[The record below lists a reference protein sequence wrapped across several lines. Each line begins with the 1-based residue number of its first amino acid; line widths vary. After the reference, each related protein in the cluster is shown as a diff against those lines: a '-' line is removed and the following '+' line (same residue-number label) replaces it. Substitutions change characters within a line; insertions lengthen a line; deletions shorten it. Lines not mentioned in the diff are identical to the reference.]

1 MKAKT
6 VDVEQLCSAD
16 FEVKLKSP
24 RIASW
29 DIETAA
35 NQGDYWRSPWNTNI
49 IETTADTHM
58 ISWSVK
64 TLGGRQITRCLAD
77 YEGYE
82 PGTRDDKA
90 LVTEL
95 WELLD
100 TFDILVA
107 HHGDVFDLP
116 YTKGRAA
123 INGLRPSKKF
133 KTVDTKKV
141 AKRNFG
147 FTSNKLNDIAR
158 LLGLGTKIPIHY
170 EVWKQCRN
178 GDPKAWALMKKYNA
192 WDVKL
197 LEQVYLKFR
206 SWDEHHPN
214 LNVLAGQVAIACPSC
229 GSTDYRSRGKDY
241 TKTGY
246 RDAYECLNQ
255 ECGRR
260 YSGPHKRVTE
270 YR

>member
-1 MKAKT
+1 MKNIK
-6 VDVEQLCSAD
+6 VEALTSAD
-16 FEVKLKSP
+16 FERRIAKP
-24 RIASW
+24 RIFCW

-35 NQGDYWRSPWNTNI
+35 NQGDFWRAPWQTSI
-49 IETTADTHM
+49 IEITAHTHM

-64 TLGGRQITRCLAD
+64 ELGGKQITKCLAD

-95 WELLD
+95 WALLEGA
-100 TFDILVA
+100 DILVH

-116 YTKGRAA
+116 YTRGRAVV
-123 INGLRPSKKF
+123 NGLMPSKKF
-133 KTVDTKKV
+133 STYDTKKV

-147 FTSNKLNDIAR
+147 FTSNKLNDIAH
-158 LLGLGTKIPIHY
+158 LCGFEPKIPIHY
-170 EVWKQCRN
+170 DVWKGCRD
-178 GDPKAWALMKKYNA
+178 GDPKKWNLMKRYNSH
-192 WDVKL
+192 DVRI

-206 SWDEHHPN
+206 AWDNLHPN
-214 LNVLAGQVAIACPSC
+214 LNLINNTEQPNCPSC
-229 GSTDYRSRGKDY
+229 GTSNTRKRGWDA
-241 TKTGY
+241 TRTG
-246 RDAYECLNQ
+246 RRQAWGCN

-260 YSGPHKRVTE
+260 FQGAHTKVTD

>member
-1 MKAKT
+1 MRKT
-6 VDVEQLCSAD
+6 ANVENLTSSD
-16 FEVKLKSP
+16 FECRIAKP
-24 RIASW
+24 RIISW

-35 NQGDYWRSPWNTNI
+35 NQGDFWRSPWQTSI

-58 ISWSVK
+58 ISWSAK
-64 TLGGRQITRCLAD
+64 ILGGKQITRALPD

-95 WELLD
+95 WELLETAD
-100 TFDILVA
+100 LLVA
-107 HHGDVFDLP
+107 HHGDSFDLP

-123 INGLRPSKKF
+123 INGLSPNKKF
-133 KTVDTKKV
+133 ATCDTKKV

-170 EVWKQCRN
+170 EVWKGCRR
-178 GDPKAWALMKKYNA
+178 GEPQAWATMKKYNA
-192 WDVKL
+192 HDVKL

-206 SWDEHHPN
+206 AWDEHHPN
-214 LNVLAGQVAIACPSC
+214 LAVIRNTDNICCPSC
-229 GSTDYRSRGKDY
+229 GGTESMKKGFNF
-241 TKTGY
+241 TKTGRRQEY
-246 RDAYECLNQ
+246 KCLAP

-260 YSGPHKRVTE
+260 FTGRHQAITQ